1 MALIVHWKKRN
12 GTAGLQTTSNGSKW
26 KQHWIILIYV
36 SQHSVPIRPYW
47 TNAWRKYDDLKQNVW
62 REETSLT
69 ERVCFAIECVALRTH
84 YVSTDKL
91 VVCTNI
97 SWWDV
102 HLKSTASMFDC
113 LMRQP
118 PTEKGSCIS
127 FWDYPWQPW
136 NNKTVFI
143 TISYCCAA
151 NSNWCLAMHKLE
163 LCFGLLYPLNKR
175 YLNHNSCKWMGW
187 TN

>member
-1 MALIVHWKKRN
+1 M
-12 GTAGLQTTSNGSKW
+12 
-26 KQHWIILIYV
+26 
-36 SQHSVPIRPYW
+36 
-47 TNAWRKYDDLKQNVW
+47 
-62 REETSLT
+62 T

-91 VVCTNI
+91 VVCTNT

-102 HLKSTASMFDC
+102 HLKSTTSMFDC

-151 NSNWCLAMHKLE
+151 NSITFCSFSNSLVFRLFGVSRWGHVIKQPWLAGHSGWPCILV
-163 LCFGLLYPLNKR
+163 
-175 YLNHNSCKWMGW
+175 GW
-187 TN
+187 TFWLAVHFGWPCILVG